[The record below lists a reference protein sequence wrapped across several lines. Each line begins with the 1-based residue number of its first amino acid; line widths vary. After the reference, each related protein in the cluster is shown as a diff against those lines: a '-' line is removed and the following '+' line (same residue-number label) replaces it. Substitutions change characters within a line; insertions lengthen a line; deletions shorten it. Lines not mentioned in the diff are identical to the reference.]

1 MKSSNYVIYLKK
13 RMGMG
18 KCTSC
23 ILYIKQNP
31 TPYKE
36 TTISQRN
43 STLIAAFLLES
54 STTNQYIPNN
64 IIYSPLPLFQKKR
77 RKKMV
82 INRVLDYSDV
92 YFSCLFFE
100 SFAKLTVSLL
110 KLIFFFILI

>member
-31 TPYKE
+31 TTYKE

-43 STLIAAFLLES
+43 STLIAAFFLNLQQQTNLFL
-54 STTNQYIPNN
+54 TT
-64 IIYSPLPLFQKKR
+64 SCTLPLPLFPKKEE
-77 RKKMV
+77 KKW
-82 INRVLDYSDV
+82 S
-92 YFSCLFFE
+92 STE
-100 SFAKLTVSLL
+100 S
-110 KLIFFFILI
+110 

>member
-31 TPYKE
+31 TTYKE

-43 STLIAAFLLES
+43 ST
-54 STTNQYIPNN
+54 YK
-64 IIYSPLPLFQKKR
+64 FQQKYCYFGKTFKEQA
-77 RKKMV
+77 RKV
-82 INRVLDYSDV
+82 HVRLNLGL
-92 YFSCLFFE
+92 C
-100 SFAKLTVSLL
+100 
-110 KLIFFFILI
+110 

>member
-13 RMGMG
+13 RMDKG

-31 TPYKE
+31 TTYKE

-54 STTNQYIPNN
+54 STTNQSIPNN
-64 IIYSPLPLFQKKR
+64 IIYSLPPSFSTKKR
-77 RKKMV
+77 RKKWSST
-82 INRVLDYSDV
+82 VLDYSDV

-100 SFAKLTVSLL
+100 SFAKITVFLL

>member
-13 RMGMG
+13 RMDMG

-31 TPYKE
+31 TTYKE

-54 STTNQYIPNN
+54 STTNQSIPNN
-64 IIYSPLPLFQKKR
+64 IIYSPTPPFPKKR
-77 RKKMV
+77 REKMV
-82 INRVLDYSDV
+82 INRVLD
-92 YFSCLFFE
+92 
-100 SFAKLTVSLL
+100 
-110 KLIFFFILI
+110 LI